1 MCPSW
6 SSLAWSMGFHPG
18 SPVYPGLCS
27 LSPRSSAQ
35 RGTGK
40 LLREDKV
47 NVVNIAKEKPTFCRL
62 VTLSIMVIYRHTML
76 FSAFG
81 TGFFSCLCF
90 GKVLVLGLSLCALM
104 VSLGE
109 YF

>member
-1 MCPSW
+1 
-6 SSLAWSMGFHPG
+6 MGFHPG

-27 LSPRSSAQ
+27 LSPRSSPQ

-62 VTLSIMVIYRHTML
+62 VTLSIMVIYRHTVL

-81 TGFFSCLCF
+81 TGFFSCSCF
-90 GKVLVLGLSLCALM
+90 GKVLVLGFSLCALM
-104 VSLGE
+104 VSSGE
-109 YF
+109 CF

>member
-1 MCPSW
+1 MCPSCLW
-6 SSLAWSMGFHPG
+6 ISIQEALSIQGY
-18 SPVYPGLCS
+18 VVS
-27 LSPRSSAQ
+27 LSSRSSPQ

-47 NVVNIAKEKPTFCRL
+47 SVVNIAKEKPAFCQL

-76 FSAFG
+76 FSAFA
-81 TGFFSCLCF
+81 TGFFSYSCF
-90 GKVLVLGLSLCALM
+90 GKVLLLGLSLCTLII
-104 VSLGE
+104 SLDE